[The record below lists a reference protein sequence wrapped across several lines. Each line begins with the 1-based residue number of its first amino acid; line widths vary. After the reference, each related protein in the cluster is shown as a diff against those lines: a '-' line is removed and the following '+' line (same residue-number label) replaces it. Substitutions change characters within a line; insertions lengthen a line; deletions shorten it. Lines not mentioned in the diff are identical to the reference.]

1 MGRARLTA
9 LAAALVLVSAARAE
23 VVEAHAHAPYAV
35 HARADQSLREAL
47 NAATPITVDGRRF
60 HGHTQWNVH
69 WNFWWHEDAAGRC
82 RITRVRTRLAT
93 RLQMP
98 ELRRATPAQA
108 ARFAR
113 YERALRAHEEGHVQ
127 LGRDA
132 AQAIDR
138 GIAALPAAG
147 SCAALEE
154 RANALGRRLLAE
166 HAARDKHYDRA
177 TGHGAS
183 QGAQLD

>member
-1 MGRARLTA
+1 MGRAGLTA
-9 LAAALVLVSAARAE
+9 LAAALVLVPAARAE

-60 HGHTQWNVH
+60 HGHTQWDVH

-98 ELRRATPAQA
+98 ELRRATP
-108 ARFAR
+108 
-113 YERALRAHEEGHVQ
+113 
-127 LGRDA
+127 